1 MLAEICKHTIL
12 IPQPYIGLSK
22 VILKNTPVAP
32 QIMTPTQGLE
42 IWQGVLAI
50 GEYPIHKTPCNW

>member
-1 MLAEICKHTIL
+1 MLAELCKHTIL

-22 VILKNTPVAP
+22 VILKDIPAASPIV
-32 QIMTPTQGLE
+32 TPTQRLE

-50 GEYPIHKTPCNW
+50 GEYLVCKTPSNW